1 MGLLKLKK
9 NKKFGY
15 QPRYYKNGEGG
26 NPYEFKQKFDEYR
39 STLNSNV
46 GLKSKFTNAFDELR
60 NPQEKSA
67 TKTILIIIAILVFIF
82 LFIIDFDLSIFSI
95 KE

>member
-26 NPYEFKQKFDEYR
+26 NPFEIKQKFDEYR
-39 STLNSNV
+39 TTLSGNK
-46 GLKSKFTNAFDELR
+46 GLKSKFTNAFDDLK
-60 NPQEKSA
+60 NPQEKSSS
-67 TKTILIIIAILVFIF
+67 KTILIIIGILIF
-82 LFIIDFDLSIFSI
+82 LFLVFIDFDLSIFRL